1 MKPTTLRRRLYTLL
15 FRWLLLVLL
24 IAAGF
29 MALSFAHF
37 RAVAMEERILIS
49 RTLAKSLDSSIT
61 GLFQNLQHLASGNPA
76 AGRPELDDRLLERL
90 RSGRFQLF
98 FRDAIYVLDEGAA
111 VVMSDPP
118 AIEPIA
124 AAELSRREAVT
135 SLLRKPRS
143 DTPFVAIIQPFSSGG
158 RRYSL
163 ISEMHLMGSALS
175 SLLRELSVDPDLHL
189 FVVDAAGAIIAAA
202 DEKQLFRT
210 IPEAGDVGG
219 RILSHRSYVSERTR
233 CWFYC
238 EEHRRL
244 YATVMVPLDLAP
256 WGVVLQQPTEKA
268 FFAVHVSRYILLGML
283 GLLVASGGV
292 LFWVLSSSVI
302 RPLRDL
308 SEQAEG
314 LRRGELERPIDVEGD
329 PEIKV
334 LAATMDEARQRL
346 RTSLDELRSL
356 NENLE
361 GEVSQRT
368 EEIEHLLRQTL
379 AKDAER
385 RSLVRRLLNA
395 GEAERKRIARELH
408 DEISQLL
415 TVVQLSLDSIP
426 GAKRRIGKAR
436 NLLSRT
442 QKELHRIIYDLRP
455 SLLDDLGLP
464 AAIEW
469 YASNYLSPRGLEVHL
484 EVEEGLRLPPE
495 IEITT
500 FRIYQEIIT
509 NILRHSQAENV
520 WIELYSARDKV
531 VLTVEDD
538 GVGFDVGTRG
548 GGVGIVGMQER
559 AAIVR
564 GSIRIDSEPGTGTQV
579 IVEFP
584 LETGAMES

>member
-1 MKPTTLRRRLYTLL
+1 MKPTTLRRRLYSLL

-29 MALSFAHF
+29 LVLSFARF

-61 GLFQNLQHLASGNPA
+61 GLFQSLQHLASGNPA

-135 SLLRKPRS
+135 SLLRKRRS
-143 DTPFVAIIQPFSSGG
+143 DTPFVAIIQPFSSDG

-163 ISEMHLMGSALS
+163 ISEMHLVGSALS
-175 SLLRELSVDPDLHL
+175 SLLHELAVDPDLHL

-202 DEKQLFRT
+202 DEEQLFRT
-210 IPEAGDVGG
+210 IPEAGDIGG

-233 CWFYC
+233 CWFYG
-238 EEHRRL
+238 EEHRGQ

-256 WGVVLQQPTEKA
+256 WGVVLQQPAEKA

-283 GLLVASGGV
+283 GLLVASGVV

-368 EEIEHLLRQTL
+368 GEIERLLRQTL
-379 AKDAER
+379 AKDTER
-385 RSLVRRLLNA
+385 RSLVRRLLDA

-469 YASNYLSPRGLEVHL
+469 YAANYLSPRGLEVHL

-509 NILRHSQAENV
+509 NILRHSQAEKV

-531 VLTVEDD
+531 VLAVEDD
-538 GVGFDVGTRG
+538 GVGFDVGARG
-548 GGVGIVGMQER
+548 GGVGIVGMHER

-584 LETGAMES
+584 LEAGALES